1 MSESVFIGRSA
12 KGYTSTPELPKYTKV
27 CINVDDDS
35 CYEAGS
41 GDNVLELDCP
51 WGSQQMAND
60 ILESI
65 GEFVYRPYDTE
76 WAKLDPAA
84 ELGDGVTIN
93 GVFSGIYVNE
103 TNFSTLMAA
112 RIAAPQENAVD
123 HEYPYKSPTDRK
135 TTRQFA
141 ETRASLNVNA
151 ASIQA
156 EVTARKKSDAEFRSA
171 LLMNADS
178 ISAEVSART
187 KGETEMK
194 SSIKLNADSIAAEI
208 EARTSGETEMKFSIK
223 MNADSLAAE
232 ITARKTGESEMR
244 TSIKANTDSISAEV
258 TARKNGESQMRSTL
272 ELHTKEIAA
281 RVTQSGGSSSSF
293 GWSLTA
299 NGFLLQSSG
308 KTVFQATK
316 NGVDITGKITA
327 TSGYIGTKT
336 NGFTIT
342 EKAIYNKLSSLYGT
356 VNGIYI
362 GADGIA
368 LGGGKFRVNSYGK
381 LYATDGTFTGNV
393 FANRIQTGTQN
404 GEYAGYISGGQIGG
418 GTITSANTNNWI
430 NTGLA
435 NGYDFSDF
443 STGALSIGYAK
454 AGYVKAGTLV
464 FQNYYSFW
472 DTITD
477 KSGVQHIV
485 LKRGSRT

>member
-27 CINVDDDS
+27 RINVDDDS
-35 CYEAGS
+35 CYEAGT

-65 GEFVYRPYDTE
+65 REFVYRPYDTE

-141 ETRASLNVNA
+141 ETRASLRVNA

-156 EVTARKKSDAEFRSA
+156 EVTAR
-171 LLMNADS
+171 
-178 ISAEVSART
+178 
-187 KGETEMK
+187 ET
-194 SSIKLNADSIAAEI
+194 S
-208 EARTSGETEMKFSIK
+208 EA
-223 MNADSLAAE
+223 
-232 ITARKTGESEMR
+232 EMR
-244 TSIKANTDSISAEV
+244 AA
-258 TARKNGESQMRSTL
+258 L
-272 ELHTKEIAA
+272 ELHAQEIAA
-281 RVTQSGGSSSSF
+281 RVTKTGGNSASF

-299 NGFLLQSSG
+299 DGFVLESSG
-308 KTVFQATK
+308 QEVFRATK
-316 NGVDITGKITA
+316 DGVDITGKITA
-327 TSGYIGTKT
+327 TSGFIGSKDS
-336 NGFTIT
+336 GFTIT
-342 EKAIYNKLSSLYGT
+342 QNAIYNKLSELYGT
-356 VNGIYI
+356 VDGVYI

-368 LGGGKFRVNSYGK
+368 LGGGKFRVNSYGQ

-393 FANRIQTGTQN
+393 YANRIQTG
-404 GEYAGYISGGQIGG
+404 GDAGTIKGSQIGS
-418 GTITSANTNNWI
+418 GTITTANTNGYLNGGI
-430 NTGLA
+430 A
-435 NGYDFSDF
+435 NGYFAGDVFSGAATAAAMNASAGSF
-443 STGALSIGYAK
+443 STNEAFRLYGYTVNLSTYTFRDGVGNTVQIKCLGY
-454 AGYVKAGTLV
+454 
-464 FQNYYSFW
+464 
-472 DTITD
+472 
-477 KSGVQHIV
+477 
-485 LKRGSRT
+485 

>member
-27 CINVDDDS
+27 RINVDDDS
-35 CYEAGS
+35 YYEAGS

-141 ETRASLNVNA
+141 ETRASLRVNA
-151 ASIQA
+151 ASIMA
-156 EVTARKKSDAEFRSA
+156 EVTAREAS
-171 LLMNADS
+171 
-178 ISAEVSART
+178 
-187 KGETEMK
+187 ETEMR
-194 SSIKLNADSIAAEI
+194 AA
-208 EARTSGETEMKFSIK
+208 
-223 MNADSLAAE
+223 
-232 ITARKTGESEMR
+232 
-244 TSIKANTDSISAEV
+244 
-258 TARKNGESQMRSTL
+258 L
-272 ELHTKEIAA
+272 ELHAQEIAA
-281 RVTQSGGSSSSF
+281 RVTKTGGNSASF

-299 NGFLLQSSG
+299 DGFVLESSG
-308 KTVFQATK
+308 QEVFRATK
-316 NGVDITGKITA
+316 DGVDITGKITA
-327 TSGYIGTKT
+327 TSGFIGSKDS
-336 NGFTIT
+336 GFTIT
-342 EKAIYNKLSSLYGT
+342 QNAIYNKLSELYGT
-356 VNGIYI
+356 VDGVYI

-368 LGGGKFRVNSYGK
+368 LGGGKFRVNSYGQ

-393 FANRIQTGTQN
+393 YANRIQTG
-404 GEYAGYISGGQIGG
+404 GDAGTIQGSQIGS
-418 GTITSANTNNWI
+418 GTITTANTNGYLNGGI
-430 NTGLA
+430 A
-435 NGYDFSDF
+435 NGYFAGDVFGGAAIASAMNASSGSFADTNSFRLFGRTVVMQTQTF
-443 STGALSIGYAK
+443 STAVPQTVQIKCLSYI
-454 AGYVKAGTLV
+454 
-464 FQNYYSFW
+464 
-472 DTITD
+472 
-477 KSGVQHIV
+477 
-485 LKRGSRT
+485 

>member
-1 MSESVFIGRSA
+1 MRSALRHTILWILPGMSSRSEVTGSLSESVFIGRSA

-27 CINVDDDS
+27 RINVDDDS
-35 CYEAGS
+35 CYEAGT

-141 ETRASLNVNA
+141 ETRASLRVNA

-156 EVTARKKSDAEFRSA
+156 EVTAR
-171 LLMNADS
+171 
-178 ISAEVSART
+178 
-187 KGETEMK
+187 ET
-194 SSIKLNADSIAAEI
+194 S
-208 EARTSGETEMKFSIK
+208 EA
-223 MNADSLAAE
+223 
-232 ITARKTGESEMR
+232 EMR
-244 TSIKANTDSISAEV
+244 AA
-258 TARKNGESQMRSTL
+258 L
-272 ELHTKEIAA
+272 ELHAQEIAA
-281 RVTQSGGSSSSF
+281 RVTKTGGNSASF

-299 NGFLLQSSG
+299 DGFVLESSG
-308 KTVFQATK
+308 QEVFRATK
-316 NGVDITGKITA
+316 DGVDITGKITA
-327 TSGYIGTKT
+327 TSGFIGSKDS
-336 NGFTIT
+336 GFTIT
-342 EKAIYNKLSSLYGT
+342 QNAIYNKLSELYGT
-356 VNGIYI
+356 VDGVYI

-368 LGGGKFRVNSYGK
+368 LGGGKFRVNSYGQ

-393 FANRIQTGTQN
+393 YANRIQTG
-404 GEYAGYISGGQIGG
+404 GDAGTIQGSQIGS
-418 GTITSANTNNWI
+418 GTITTANTNGYLN
-430 NTGLA
+430 GGVA
-435 NGYDFSDF
+435 NGYFAGDVFSGAATAAAMNASAGSF
-443 STGALSIGYAK
+443 STNK
-454 AGYVKAGTLV
+454 AFRLYGKTVVDSSYTFTV
-464 FQNYYSFW
+464 N
-472 DTITD
+472 
-477 KSGVQHIV
+477 GVTHQIKG
-485 LKRGSRT
+485 LRLI

>member
-27 CINVDDDS
+27 RINVDDDS
-35 CYEAGS
+35 FYEAGS

-141 ETRASLNVNA
+141 ETRASLRVNA

-156 EVTARKKSDAEFRSA
+156 EVTAR
-171 LLMNADS
+171 
-178 ISAEVSART
+178 
-187 KGETEMK
+187 ET
-194 SSIKLNADSIAAEI
+194 S
-208 EARTSGETEMKFSIK
+208 EA
-223 MNADSLAAE
+223 
-232 ITARKTGESEMR
+232 EMR
-244 TSIKANTDSISAEV
+244 AA
-258 TARKNGESQMRSTL
+258 L
-272 ELHTKEIAA
+272 ELHAQEIAA
-281 RVTQSGGSSSSF
+281 RVTQTGGNSASF

-299 NGFLLQSSG
+299 DGFVLESSG
-308 KTVFQATK
+308 QEVFKATK
-316 NGVDITGKITA
+316 DGVDITGKITA
-327 TSGYIGTKT
+327 TSGFIGGK
-336 NGFTIT
+336 NKGFTIT
-342 EKAIYNKLSSLYGT
+342 ENAIYNALSSLYGT
-356 VNGIYI
+356 VNGVYI
-362 GADGIA
+362 GTDGIA
-368 LGGGKFRVNSYGK
+368 LGGGKFRVNSNGQ

-393 FANRIQTGTQN
+393 YANKIQTG
-404 GEYAGYISGGQIGG
+404 GAAGAIQGSQIDS
-418 GTITSANTNNWI
+418 GTITTANTNGYLNGGI
-430 NTGLA
+430 A
-435 NGYDFSDF
+435 NGY
-443 STGALSIGYAK
+443 YAK
-454 AGYVKAGTLV
+454 DIFSGAYPADAMNARSGSFSENQAFRLYGQTVNLSTYTFRDGVGNTVQIKCLGY
-464 FQNYYSFW
+464 
-472 DTITD
+472 
-477 KSGVQHIV
+477 
-485 LKRGSRT
+485 

>member
-27 CINVDDDS
+27 RINVDDDS
-35 CYEAGS
+35 YYEAGS

-141 ETRASLNVNA
+141 ETRASLRVNS

-156 EVTARKKSDAEFRSA
+156 EVTAREAS
-171 LLMNADS
+171 
-178 ISAEVSART
+178 
-187 KGETEMK
+187 ETEMR
-194 SSIKLNADSIAAEI
+194 AA
-208 EARTSGETEMKFSIK
+208 
-223 MNADSLAAE
+223 
-232 ITARKTGESEMR
+232 
-244 TSIKANTDSISAEV
+244 
-258 TARKNGESQMRSTL
+258 L
-272 ELHTKEIAA
+272 ELHAQEIAA
-281 RVTQSGGSSSSF
+281 RVTKTGGNSASF

-299 NGFLLQSSG
+299 DGFVLESSG
-308 KTVFQATK
+308 QEVFKATK
-316 NGVDITGKITA
+316 DGVDITGKITA
-327 TSGYIGTKT
+327 TSGYIGGK
-336 NGFTIT
+336 NKGFTIT
-342 EKAIYNKLSSLYGT
+342 ENAIYNALSSLYGM
-356 VNGIYI
+356 VDGVYI
-362 GADGIA
+362 GTDGIA
-368 LGGGKFRVNSYGK
+368 LGGGKFRVNRNGQ

-393 FANRIQTGTQN
+393 YANKIQTG
-404 GEYAGYISGGQIGG
+404 GAAGAIQGSQIDS
-418 GTITSANTNNWI
+418 GTITTANTNGYLNGGI
-430 NTGLA
+430 A
-435 NGYDFSDF
+435 NGY
-443 STGALSIGYAK
+443 YAK
-454 AGYVKAGTLV
+454 DIFSGAYPADAMNARSGSFSENQAFRLYGQTVNLSTYTFRDGVGNTVQIKCLGY
-464 FQNYYSFW
+464 
-472 DTITD
+472 
-477 KSGVQHIV
+477 
-485 LKRGSRT
+485 

>member
-1 MSESVFIGRSA
+1 MSSRSEVTGSLSESVFIGRSA

-27 CINVDDDS
+27 RINVDDDS
-35 CYEAGS
+35 YYEAGS

-141 ETRASLNVNA
+141 ETRASLRVNA

-156 EVTARKKSDAEFRSA
+156 EVTAREAS
-171 LLMNADS
+171 
-178 ISAEVSART
+178 
-187 KGETEMK
+187 ETEMR
-194 SSIKLNADSIAAEI
+194 AA
-208 EARTSGETEMKFSIK
+208 
-223 MNADSLAAE
+223 
-232 ITARKTGESEMR
+232 
-244 TSIKANTDSISAEV
+244 
-258 TARKNGESQMRSTL
+258 L
-272 ELHTKEIAA
+272 ELHAQEIAA
-281 RVTQSGGSSSSF
+281 RVTKTGGNSASF

-299 NGFLLQSSG
+299 DGFVLESSG
-308 KTVFQATK
+308 QEVFRATK
-316 NGVDITGKITA
+316 DGVDITGKITA
-327 TSGYIGTKT
+327 TSGFIGSKDS
-336 NGFTIT
+336 GFTIT
-342 EKAIYNKLSSLYGT
+342 QNAIYNKLSELYGT
-356 VNGIYI
+356 VDGVYI

-368 LGGGKFRVNSYGK
+368 LGGGKFRVNSYGQ

-393 FANRIQTGTQN
+393 YANRIQTG
-404 GEYAGYISGGQIGG
+404 GDAGTIQGSQIGS
-418 GTITSANTNNWI
+418 GTITTANTNGYLNGGI
-430 NTGLA
+430 A
-435 NGYDFSDF
+435 NGYFAGDVFSGAATAAAMNASAGSF
-443 STGALSIGYAK
+443 STNEAFRLYGYTVNLSTYTFRDGVGNTVQIKCLGY
-454 AGYVKAGTLV
+454 
-464 FQNYYSFW
+464 
-472 DTITD
+472 
-477 KSGVQHIV
+477 
-485 LKRGSRT
+485 

>member
-27 CINVDDDS
+27 RINVDDDS
-35 CYEAGS
+35 FYEAGT

-112 RIAAPQENAVD
+112 RISAPQENAVD

-141 ETRASLNVNA
+141 ETRASLRVNA

-156 EVTARKKSDAEFRSA
+156 EVAAREAS
-171 LLMNADS
+171 
-178 ISAEVSART
+178 
-187 KGETEMK
+187 ETEMR
-194 SSIKLNADSIAAEI
+194 AA
-208 EARTSGETEMKFSIK
+208 
-223 MNADSLAAE
+223 
-232 ITARKTGESEMR
+232 
-244 TSIKANTDSISAEV
+244 
-258 TARKNGESQMRSTL
+258 L
-272 ELHTKEIAA
+272 ELHAQEIAA
-281 RVTQSGGSSSSF
+281 RVTQTGGDSSSF

-299 NGFLLQSSG
+299 DGFRLESSG
-308 KTVFQATK
+308 QTVFEATK
-316 NGVDITGKITA
+316 DGVNVTGQIKA
-327 TSGYIGTKT
+327 TSGYIGSAD

-342 EKAIYNKLSSLYGT
+342 ESAIYNQLSELKGT
-356 VNGIYI
+356 VNGVYI
-362 GADGIA
+362 GKDGIA
-368 LGGGKFRVNSYGK
+368 LGGGKFRVDSNGQ

-393 FANRIQTGTQN
+393 YANKIQTG
-404 GEYAGYISGGQIGG
+404 GDAGFVRGDQIGS
-418 GTITSANTNNWI
+418 GTITTANTNGYLNGGI
-430 NTGLA
+430 A
-435 NGYDFSDF
+435 NGYYSGDVFSGAVVATQMNAGKISVRNSREF
-443 STGALSIGYAK
+443 SLYGYT
-454 AGYVKAGTLV
+454 VTLGQV
-464 FQNYYSFW
+464 L
-472 DTITD
+472 T
-477 KSGVQHIV
+477 SGGEFFPV
-485 LKRGSRT
+485 LTYTA

>member
-27 CINVDDDS
+27 RINVDDDS

-141 ETRASLNVNA
+141 ETRASLRVNA
-151 ASIQA
+151 ANIQA
-156 EVTARKKSDAEFRSA
+156 EVTAR
-171 LLMNADS
+171 
-178 ISAEVSART
+178 T
-187 KGETEMK
+187 K
-194 SSIKLNADSIAAEI
+194 
-208 EARTSGETEMKFSIK
+208 
-223 MNADSLAAE
+223 
-232 ITARKTGESEMR
+232 GESEMR
-244 TSIKANTDSISAEV
+244 AA
-258 TARKNGESQMRSTL
+258 L
-272 ELHTKEIAA
+272 ELHAQEIAA
-281 RVTQSGGSSSSF
+281 RVTQTGGNSASF

-299 NGFLLQSSG
+299 DGFVLESSG
-308 KTVFQATK
+308 QEVFKATK
-316 NGVDITGKITA
+316 DGVDITGKITA
-327 TSGYIGTKT
+327 TSGYIGGK
-336 NGFTIT
+336 NKGFTIT
-342 EKAIYNKLSSLYGT
+342 ENAIYNALSSLYGT
-356 VNGIYI
+356 VDGVYI
-362 GADGIA
+362 GTDGIA
-368 LGGGKFRVNSYGK
+368 LGGGKFRVNRNGQ

-393 FANRIQTGTQN
+393 YANKIQTG
-404 GEYAGYISGGQIGG
+404 GAAGAIQGSQIDS
-418 GTITSANTNNWI
+418 GTITTANTNGYLN
-430 NTGLA
+430 GGSA
-435 NGYDFSDF
+435 NGY
-443 STGALSIGYAK
+443 YAK
-454 AGYVKAGTLV
+454 DIFSGAYPADAMNARSGSFSENQAFRLYGQTVNLSTYTFRDGVGNTVQIKCLGY
-464 FQNYYSFW
+464 
-472 DTITD
+472 
-477 KSGVQHIV
+477 
-485 LKRGSRT
+485 

>member
-12 KGYTSTPELPKYTKV
+12 SGYTTTPELPKYTKV
-27 CINVDDDS
+27 RINVDDDS
-35 CYEAGS
+35 FYEAGS

-112 RIAAPQENAVD
+112 RISAPQENAVD

-141 ETRASLNVNA
+141 ETRASLRVNA

-156 EVTARKKSDAEFRSA
+156 EVTAREAS
-171 LLMNADS
+171 
-178 ISAEVSART
+178 
-187 KGETEMK
+187 ETEMR
-194 SSIKLNADSIAAEI
+194 AA
-208 EARTSGETEMKFSIK
+208 
-223 MNADSLAAE
+223 
-232 ITARKTGESEMR
+232 
-244 TSIKANTDSISAEV
+244 
-258 TARKNGESQMRSTL
+258 L
-272 ELHTKEIAA
+272 ELHAQEIAA
-281 RVTQSGGSSSSF
+281 RVTQTGGDSASF

-299 NGFLLQSSG
+299 DGFVLESSG
-308 KTVFQATK
+308 QEVFRATK
-316 NGVDITGKITA
+316 DGVDITGKITA
-327 TSGYIGTKT
+327 TSGFIGSKDS
-336 NGFTIT
+336 GFTIT
-342 EKAIYNKLSSLYGT
+342 QSAIYNKLSELYGT
-356 VNGIYI
+356 VDGVYI
-362 GADGIA
+362 GTDGIA
-368 LGGGKFRVNSYGK
+368 LGGGKFRVNSYGQ

-443 STGALSIGYAK
+443 SNGALSVGYAK

-485 LKRGSRT
+485 LKRGSRA

>member
-27 CINVDDDS
+27 RINVDDDS
-35 CYEAGS
+35 YYEAGS

-141 ETRASLNVNA
+141 ETRASLRVNA

-156 EVTARKKSDAEFRSA
+156 EVTAREAS
-171 LLMNADS
+171 
-178 ISAEVSART
+178 
-187 KGETEMK
+187 ETEMR
-194 SSIKLNADSIAAEI
+194 AA
-208 EARTSGETEMKFSIK
+208 
-223 MNADSLAAE
+223 
-232 ITARKTGESEMR
+232 
-244 TSIKANTDSISAEV
+244 
-258 TARKNGESQMRSTL
+258 L
-272 ELHTKEIAA
+272 ELHAQEIAA
-281 RVTQSGGSSSSF
+281 RVTKTGGNSASF

-299 NGFLLQSSG
+299 DGFVLESSG
-308 KTVFQATK
+308 QEVFRATK
-316 NGVDITGKITA
+316 DGVDITGKITA
-327 TSGYIGTKT
+327 TSGFIGSKDS
-336 NGFTIT
+336 GFTIT
-342 EKAIYNKLSSLYGT
+342 QNAIYNKLSELYGT
-356 VNGIYI
+356 VDGVYI

-368 LGGGKFRVNSYGK
+368 LGGGKFRVNSYGQ

-393 FANRIQTGTQN
+393 YANRIQTG
-404 GEYAGYISGGQIGG
+404 GDAGTIQGSQIGS
-418 GTITSANTNNWI
+418 GTITTANTNGYLNGGI
-430 NTGLA
+430 A
-435 NGYDFSDF
+435 NGYFAGDVFGGAAIASAMNASSGSFADTNSFRLFGRTVVMQTQTF
-443 STGALSIGYAK
+443 STAVPQTVQIKCLSYI
-454 AGYVKAGTLV
+454 
-464 FQNYYSFW
+464 
-472 DTITD
+472 
-477 KSGVQHIV
+477 
-485 LKRGSRT
+485 

>member
-27 CINVDDDS
+27 RINVDDDS
-35 CYEAGS
+35 FYEAGS

-112 RIAAPQENAVD
+112 RISAPQENAVD

-141 ETRASLNVNA
+141 ETRASLRVNA

-156 EVTARKKSDAEFRSA
+156 EVTAR
-171 LLMNADS
+171 
-178 ISAEVSART
+178 
-187 KGETEMK
+187 ET
-194 SSIKLNADSIAAEI
+194 N
-208 EARTSGETEMKFSIK
+208 EA
-223 MNADSLAAE
+223 
-232 ITARKTGESEMR
+232 EMR
-244 TSIKANTDSISAEV
+244 AA
-258 TARKNGESQMRSTL
+258 L
-272 ELHTKEIAA
+272 ELHAQEIAA
-281 RVTQSGGSSSSF
+281 RVTKTGGNSASF

-299 NGFLLQSSG
+299 DGFVLESSG
-308 KTVFQATK
+308 QEVFRATK
-316 NGVDITGKITA
+316 DGVDITGKITA
-327 TSGYIGTKT
+327 TSGFIGSKDS
-336 NGFTIT
+336 GFTIT
-342 EKAIYNKLSSLYGT
+342 QNAIYNKLSELYGT
-356 VNGIYI
+356 VDGVYI

-368 LGGGKFRVNSYGK
+368 LGGGKFRVNSYGQ

-393 FANRIQTGTQN
+393 YANRIQTG
-404 GEYAGYISGGQIGG
+404 GDAGTIQGSQIGS
-418 GTITSANTNNWI
+418 GTITTANTNGYLNGGI
-430 NTGLA
+430 A
-435 NGYDFSDF
+435 NGYFAGDVFGGAAIASAMNASSGSFADTNSFHLFGRTVVMQTQTF
-443 STGALSIGYAK
+443 STAVPQTVQIKCLSYI
-454 AGYVKAGTLV
+454 
-464 FQNYYSFW
+464 
-472 DTITD
+472 
-477 KSGVQHIV
+477 
-485 LKRGSRT
+485 

>member
-1 MSESVFIGRSA
+1 MSSRSEVTGSLSESVFIGRSA

-27 CINVDDDS
+27 RINVDDDS
-35 CYEAGS
+35 YYEAGS

-141 ETRASLNVNA
+141 ETRASLRVNA

-156 EVTARKKSDAEFRSA
+156 EVTAREAS
-171 LLMNADS
+171 
-178 ISAEVSART
+178 
-187 KGETEMK
+187 ETEMR
-194 SSIKLNADSIAAEI
+194 AA
-208 EARTSGETEMKFSIK
+208 
-223 MNADSLAAE
+223 
-232 ITARKTGESEMR
+232 
-244 TSIKANTDSISAEV
+244 
-258 TARKNGESQMRSTL
+258 L
-272 ELHTKEIAA
+272 ELHAQEIAA
-281 RVTQSGGSSSSF
+281 RVTKTGGNSASF

-299 NGFLLQSSG
+299 DGFVLESSG
-308 KTVFQATK
+308 QEVFRATK
-316 NGVDITGKITA
+316 DGVDITGKITA
-327 TSGYIGTKT
+327 TSGFIGSKDS
-336 NGFTIT
+336 GFTIT
-342 EKAIYNKLSSLYGT
+342 QNAIYNKLSELYGT
-356 VNGIYI
+356 VDGVYI

-368 LGGGKFRVNSYGK
+368 LGGGKFRVNSYGQ

-393 FANRIQTGTQN
+393 YANRIQTG
-404 GEYAGYISGGQIGG
+404 GDAGTIQGSQIGS
-418 GTITSANTNNWI
+418 GTITTANTNGYLNGGI
-430 NTGLA
+430 A
-435 NGYDFSDF
+435 NGYFAGDVFSGAATAAAMNASAGSF
-443 STGALSIGYAK
+443 STNKAFSLYGYTVNLSTYTFRDGVGNTVQIKCLGY
-454 AGYVKAGTLV
+454 
-464 FQNYYSFW
+464 
-472 DTITD
+472 
-477 KSGVQHIV
+477 
-485 LKRGSRT
+485 

>member
-27 CINVDDDS
+27 RINVDDDS
-35 CYEAGS
+35 FYEAGS

-112 RIAAPQENAVD
+112 RISAPQENAVD

-141 ETRASLNVNA
+141 ETRASLRVNA

-156 EVTARKKSDAEFRSA
+156 EVTAR
-171 LLMNADS
+171 
-178 ISAEVSART
+178 
-187 KGETEMK
+187 ET
-194 SSIKLNADSIAAEI
+194 N
-208 EARTSGETEMKFSIK
+208 EA
-223 MNADSLAAE
+223 
-232 ITARKTGESEMR
+232 EMR
-244 TSIKANTDSISAEV
+244 AA
-258 TARKNGESQMRSTL
+258 L
-272 ELHTKEIAA
+272 ELHAQEIAA
-281 RVTQSGGSSSSF
+281 RVTKTGGNSASF

-299 NGFLLQSSG
+299 DGFVLESSG
-308 KTVFQATK
+308 QEVFRATK
-316 NGVDITGKITA
+316 DGVDITGKITA
-327 TSGYIGTKT
+327 TSGFIGSKDS
-336 NGFTIT
+336 GFTIT
-342 EKAIYNKLSSLYGT
+342 QNAIYNKLSELYGT
-356 VNGIYI
+356 VDGVYI

-368 LGGGKFRVNSYGK
+368 LGGGKFRVNSYGQ

-393 FANRIQTGTQN
+393 YANRIQTG
-404 GEYAGYISGGQIGG
+404 GDAGTIQGSQIGS
-418 GTITSANTNNWI
+418 GTITTANTNGYLNGGI
-430 NTGLA
+430 A
-435 NGYDFSDF
+435 NGYFAGDVFGGAAIASAMNASSGSFADTNSFRLFGRTVVMQTQTF
-443 STGALSIGYAK
+443 STAVPQTVQIKCLSYI
-454 AGYVKAGTLV
+454 
-464 FQNYYSFW
+464 
-472 DTITD
+472 
-477 KSGVQHIV
+477 
-485 LKRGSRT
+485 

>member
-27 CINVDDDS
+27 RINVDDDS
-35 CYEAGS
+35 YYEAGS

-141 ETRASLNVNA
+141 ETRASLRVNA

-156 EVTARKKSDAEFRSA
+156 EVTAREAS
-171 LLMNADS
+171 
-178 ISAEVSART
+178 
-187 KGETEMK
+187 ETEMR
-194 SSIKLNADSIAAEI
+194 AA
-208 EARTSGETEMKFSIK
+208 
-223 MNADSLAAE
+223 
-232 ITARKTGESEMR
+232 
-244 TSIKANTDSISAEV
+244 
-258 TARKNGESQMRSTL
+258 L
-272 ELHTKEIAA
+272 ELHAQEIAA
-281 RVTQSGGSSSSF
+281 RVTKTGGNSASF

-299 NGFLLQSSG
+299 DGFVLESSG
-308 KTVFQATK
+308 QEVFRATK
-316 NGVDITGKITA
+316 DGVDITGKITA
-327 TSGYIGTKT
+327 TSGFIGSKDS
-336 NGFTIT
+336 GFTIT
-342 EKAIYNKLSSLYGT
+342 QNAIYNKLSELYGT
-356 VNGIYI
+356 VDGVYI

-368 LGGGKFRVNSYGK
+368 LGGGKFRVNSYGQ

-393 FANRIQTGTQN
+393 YANRIQTG
-404 GEYAGYISGGQIGG
+404 GDAGTIQGSQIGS
-418 GTITSANTNNWI
+418 GTITTANTNGYLN
-430 NTGLA
+430 GGVA
-435 NGYDFSDF
+435 NGYFAGDVFSGAATAAAMNASAGSF
-443 STGALSIGYAK
+443 STNEAFRLYGYTVNLSTYTFRDGVGNTVQIKCLGY
-454 AGYVKAGTLV
+454 
-464 FQNYYSFW
+464 
-472 DTITD
+472 
-477 KSGVQHIV
+477 
-485 LKRGSRT
+485 